1 MLSPSVEAVETY
13 ALWVRQKK
21 YQAPFVKGSLLS
33 CEILVGLRFKQ
44 QYMSNNTGQYDY

>member
-1 MLSPSVEAVETY
+1 MLSPSVEAVEIY

-44 QYMSNNTGQYDY
+44 YMSNNTGQYDY